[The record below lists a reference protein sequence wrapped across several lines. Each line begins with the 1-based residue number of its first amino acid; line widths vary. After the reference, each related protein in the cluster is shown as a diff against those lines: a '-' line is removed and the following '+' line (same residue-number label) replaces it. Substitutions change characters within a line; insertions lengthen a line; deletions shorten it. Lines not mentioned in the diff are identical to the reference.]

1 MKLCTV
7 SNFCLLSHIFQA
19 KRELSDPENAIIGAF
34 SGKTL
39 HTNFCFSLHS
49 SWHVWFILY
58 NFRKYFHGFTSFYPS
73 KLCHSLCLPPLL
85 FPRHTF
91 FYIVT
96 TEYWCISPFWRLLR
110 LNLVAGLIVSYHFLC
125 EIQLVKGRWKHKE
138 TKEHRNK
145 DKRLIL
151 QAYYC
156 KMPCMKLWRRPYFKA
171 DCDFDGA

>member
-7 SNFCLLSHIFQA
+7 SNVCLLSHIFQA
-19 KRELSDPENAIIGAF
+19 NRELSDPENAIIGAF

-58 NFRKYFHGFTSFYPS
+58 NFRKYFNGFTSF
-73 KLCHSLCLPPLL
+73 
-85 FPRHTF
+85 PRHLF
-91 FYIVT
+91 LYCN
-96 TEYWCISPFWRLLR
+96 YRCISPFWRLLR
-110 LNLVAGLIVSYHFLC
+110 LNLVAGLILSYHFLC

-156 KMPCMKLWRRPYFKA
+156 KLHVIQDIA
-171 DCDFDGA
+171 LHETLTEAIL